1 MRVRPWITLTFLA
14 PNLVGFLLFTLGPVF
29 ASLCLAFFSWD
40 LFSPPKFVGLDNFRE
55 ILSFAMTPAGGIEPV
70 NPRFWLYLGN
80 TLFLL
85 LGLPFSIFGSLAL
98 ACVLNRKIFG
108 RHFFRLL
115 FFIPSIVSGVGI
127 YLLWKWIFQPD
138 YGLLN
143 AALHQIGI
151 DGPRWLESTVWAKPA
166 LMLMGFWGSVGGMN
180 VVLFLAAL
188 QNINPELYEAA
199 EMDGAPGWRK
209 FWHITWPMVSPT
221 TFFILVMGIIG
232 GFQGGFDAAF
242 VMTRGG
248 PAGSTTTLSYYIYET
263 GFQFFYMGRASA
275 ASWVLFLMV
284 MVGTWLNWKFTSKKV
299 HY

>member
-1 MRVRPWITLTFLA
+1 MKVRPWITLTFLG
-14 PNLVGFLLFTLGPVF
+14 PNLAGFLLFTFVPVF
-29 ASLCLAFFSWD
+29 ASLLLAFFSWD
-40 LFSPPKFVGLDNFRE
+40 LFSPPRFVGLENFRD
-55 ILSFAMTPAGGIEPV
+55 LLAFVRSPDGGYEAA

-85 LGLPFSIFGSLAL
+85 LGLPFSILGSLLL
-98 ACVLNRKIFG
+98 ACILNRKIFG

-143 AALHQIGI
+143 PALLQIGV
-151 DGPRWLESTVWAKPA
+151 DGPRWLESSLWAKPA
-166 LMLMGFWGSVGGMN
+166 LMLMGFWSSVGGMN
-180 VVLFLAAL
+180 VILFLAAL
-188 QNINPELYEAA
+188 QNVNPELYEAA
-199 EMDGAPGWRK
+199 EVDGAPAWRQ

-221 TFFILVMGIIG
+221 TFFILIMGIIH
-232 GFQGGFDAAF
+232 GFQGGFDAAY

-248 PAGSTTTLSYYIYET
+248 PVGSTTTLSYYIYET

-275 ASWVLFLMV
+275 ASWVLFLLV
-284 MVGTWLNWKFTSKKV
+284 LACTWLNWKFTSKKV